1 MKYQLRCK
9 LSYSVDDI
17 DRWLA
22 QNCDGNYEFNFEG
35 IVETEGVFNQ
45 IEILFSFQLASD
57 REAFKQAVR
66 TSTI

>member
-22 QNCDGNYEFNFEG
+22 QNCDGEYEFNFEG
-35 IVETEGVFNQ
+35 IVETDSVFNQ
-45 IEILFSFQLASD
+45 IEILFSFQFAAD
-57 REAFKQAVR
+57 REAFKQAVK